1 MPINVGIIERDKH
14 TINKDEP
21 TKDKGRKNMSLQK
34 REDRGA
40 FTAKSY
46 RDYIG
51 GGDYSTIGDLV
62 LEVLQCAGTELKVE
76 EIIKKFFDKNGRQYD
91 NKSMRARIQEALSK
105 LCEQGKIER
114 TRHGH
119 YRAIETEE

>member
-1 MPINVGIIERDKH
+1 MNQQRE
-14 TINKDEP
+14 EE
-21 TKDKGRKNMSLQK
+21 KNMSLQK

-40 FTAKSY
+40 FNAKVIREYFSQKEAGNDV
-46 RDYIG
+46 DYP
-51 GGDYSTIGDLV
+51 TMEELV
-62 LEVLQCAGTELKVE
+62 LDILQRAGTELKVE
-76 EIIKKFFDKNGRQYD
+76 EIIDNFFKQYGKQYD